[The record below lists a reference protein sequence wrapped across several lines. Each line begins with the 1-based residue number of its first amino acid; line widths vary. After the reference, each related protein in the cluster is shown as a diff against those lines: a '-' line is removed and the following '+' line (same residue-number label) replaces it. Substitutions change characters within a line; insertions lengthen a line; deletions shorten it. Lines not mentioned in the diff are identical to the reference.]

1 MKFVQYLLLR
11 WRASSLRSQAE
22 RLAAQGRNITKL
34 IGEKRRRAD
43 ELDAKAEKIGKG
55 RVERR

>member
-34 IGEKRRRAD
+34 IAEKRKRAD
-43 ELDAKAEKIGKG
+43 ELDAKAKEIGKG
-55 RVERR
+55 RMDRR